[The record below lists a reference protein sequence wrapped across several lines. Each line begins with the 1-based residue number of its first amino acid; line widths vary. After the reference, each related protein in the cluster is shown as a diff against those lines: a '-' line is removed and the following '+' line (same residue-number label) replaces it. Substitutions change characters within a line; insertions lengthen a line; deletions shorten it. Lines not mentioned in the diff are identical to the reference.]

1 MVFSVSP
8 SVIVREV
15 DATAVIPAIAT
26 PPAAIAGVFRWG
38 PTNERI
44 LITSEEELATRFGK
58 PFANTS
64 WQNHE
69 TFFAAADFLS
79 YSNAMYVTRVA
90 SNSAASAANTY
101 FSAKYEGD
109 LGNSIEVAIVS
120 AASFS

>member
-15 DATAVIPAIAT
+15 DATAVIPAVAT

-44 LITSEEELATRFGK
+44 LITSEDELASRFGK

-69 TFFAAADFLS
+69 TFFVAADFLS
-79 YSNAMYVTRVA
+79 YSNALYVTRVV
-90 SNSAASAANTY
+90 SDDAATAANTY
-101 FSAKYEGD
+101 FSAKYAGA
-109 LGNSIEVAIVS
+109 LGNSIEVAVTS
-120 AASFS
+120 CTES